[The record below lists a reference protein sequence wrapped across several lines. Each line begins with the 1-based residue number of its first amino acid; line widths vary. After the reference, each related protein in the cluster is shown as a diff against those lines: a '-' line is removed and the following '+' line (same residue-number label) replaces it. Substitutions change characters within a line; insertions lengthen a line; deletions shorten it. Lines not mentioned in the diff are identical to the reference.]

1 MYKVTIITMK
11 RILTVVLCAAIFCG
25 TASGWGRQGH
35 STIAKIAENNLKPS
49 AKKKIE
55 KYLGGHSIVYYSA
68 WMDDY
73 RETKEYGFTT
83 TWHTAPVNE
92 DLHYADSLLNPKK
105 GNAIFGLEQAIEI
118 LKDYKNQPDST
129 VAVNLKYVIHLVGDM
144 HCPSHVKYKGRKMRY
159 FIYMPKSPTQIS
171 AHAFWDSGSIL
182 FSRFYSFSEWAEELD
197 ILDKKTVKE
206 ITSGTP
212 RDWFHDCAVRCLL
225 QFDITAP
232 DMHLTKDS
240 TNPAIELCETQIQ
253 YAGYRLAA
261 VLNELF

>member
-1 MYKVTIITMK
+1 MK
-11 RILTVVLCAAIFCG
+11 RILSVILFAAIFCG
-25 TASGWGRQGH
+25 TASAWGRLGH
-35 STIAKIAENNLKPS
+35 ATIAKIAENNLKPS
-49 AKKKIE
+49 AKKTIE

-83 TWHTAPVNE
+83 TWHTAPVNKDFKYE
-92 DLHYADSLLNPKK
+92 DSLLNPEK
-105 GNAIFGLEQAIEI
+105 GNAIYGLEKAIEV
-118 LKDYKNQPDST
+118 LKDYRNQPDST

-144 HCPSHVKYKGRKMRY
+144 HCPSHVKYTDRKMNFKLY
-159 FIYMPKSPTQIS
+159 LPKSTAPIK
-171 AHAFWDSGSIL
+171 AHAFWDSGSITY
-182 FSRFYSFSEWAEELD
+182 SRVYSYSDWAEELD
-197 ILDKKTVKE
+197 LLDRKAVKQ

-232 DMHLTKDS
+232 NMNLTKDS
-240 TNPAIELCETQIQ
+240 MNQAIELCETQIQ

-261 VLNELF
+261 VLNSLF

>member
-1 MYKVTIITMK
+1 MK

-55 KYLGGHSIVYYSA
+55 KYLGGHSIVFYSA

-73 RETKEYGFTT
+73 RDTKEYGFTT

-92 DLHYADSLLNPKK
+92 DLKYEDSLLDPKK
-105 GNAIFGLEQAIEI
+105 GNAIFGLEQAIET
-118 LKDYKNQPDST
+118 LKNYRNLPDST

-144 HCPSHVKYKGRKMRY
+144 HCPSHVKYRTHNMNYKV
-159 FIYMPKSPTQIS
+159 YMPKSQTPVGV
-171 AHAFWDSGSIL
+171 HAFWDSYSIAY
-182 FSRFYSFSEWAEELD
+182 SRFYSFSEWAEELD
-197 ILDKKTVKE
+197 IFDKATVKT
-206 ITSGTP
+206 ITAGTP
-212 RDWFHDCAVRCLL
+212 RDWFHDCAVRCEK
-225 QFDITAP
+225 QFDMAQP
-232 DMHLTKDS
+232 KQHLDKDCM
-240 TNPAIELCETQIQ
+240 NAAIELCETQIQ